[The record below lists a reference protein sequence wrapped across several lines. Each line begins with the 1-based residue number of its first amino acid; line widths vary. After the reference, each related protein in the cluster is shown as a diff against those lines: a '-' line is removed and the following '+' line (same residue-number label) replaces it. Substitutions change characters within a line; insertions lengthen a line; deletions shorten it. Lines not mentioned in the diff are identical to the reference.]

1 MWKKEKV
8 VGYLDGKCISNKII
22 SYRIAVL
29 ISCLCALIFNFNV
42 YPVSSNTIIDLNS
55 NNMIND
61 TRASL
66 VDKNTEVNSLPL
78 LSSDFKRV
86 KSEINND
93 TNVNDEIFSKNE
105 NLDNKIELIAINGDD
120 VFEKVVNEND
130 YLLVL
135 FTAPWCGMSK
145 RAVEQINEMIEYL
158 DSVNKS
164 ITDHSIDL
172 FSSKK
177 IVIGLVSVPEYPNLS
192 KKLNVLDYP
201 TIKLV
206 KKDSKYKVIDYYGN
220 IYYKKVLCWLIQ
232 QVNVFYTDNINA
244 HLIKIKNISGLNL
257 FTTLNNNVIVYFN
270 GNMNNENGEYKL
282 ISDISKIYNNIIIG
296 EVKINELPRK
306 SDIKDDNKLLID
318 FEREVN
324 SYINENNNNS
334 FILIFNSEKVVSVIK
349 SPFKNEN
356 IILNKIDSHLNNN
369 VIMLNSETIGEILNK
384 ENDILLLIFNG
395 NSYIDYFNLKKETS
409 STVHQFYNIMKKL
422 KAIRNEKMRNINS
435 EIYYNEKILYVI
447 SGNEGPTNRRFMDYL
462 HIKDE
467 MLPSVFIIK
476 DLNISPPKKYYLDLP
491 KVLLNSNNETDALAI
506 DKENESNWIVLNNNT
521 SINFSPNII
530 SDFIDKVN
538 SGLVNNTYHSQNIPL
553 KQNSPVYIL
562 VGDSFKEIVHD
573 SNKDVLVLFYT
584 PWCGHCKTFEP
595 IYNEIANIVSSKTNI
610 LIAKIDMSSNFV
622 PEDQIG
628 GKIFRFPTI
637 KLFKKRDK
645 KNPIDFDGERET
657 NTILDFIWI
666 HTARDEL

>member
-1 MWKKEKV
+1 MLNRKKIGRIV
-8 VGYLDGKCISNKII
+8 VSL
-22 SYRIAVL
+22 L
-29 ISCLCALIFNFNV
+29 ISCVFIFNLDIGHV
-42 YPVSSNTIIDLNS
+42 LSSTIIDLNT
-55 NNMIND
+55 NITND
-61 TRASL
+61 TGIHSM
-66 VDKNTEVNSLPL
+66 DENTKNDSSKLIE
-78 LSSDFKRV
+78 SDFK
-86 KSEINND
+86 
-93 TNVNDEIFSKNE
+93 NVKNE
-105 NLDNKIELIAINGDD
+105 TTINSENFNENKNLNNKIELMVINGDD
-120 VFEKVVNEND
+120 MFEKVISEND
-130 YLLVL
+130 YTLIL

-145 RAVEQINEMIEYL
+145 RAVGQINEMTEYL
-158 DSVNKS
+158 DSVSKQL
-164 ITDHSIDL
+164 IDHSIDL
-172 FSSKK
+172 FLLKK

-206 KKDSKYKVIDYYGN
+206 KRDSKYKVMDYYGN
-220 IYYKKVLCWLIQ
+220 IHYKKVLCWLIQ
-232 QVNVFYTDNINA
+232 QVNIFDSNNINVN
-244 HLIKIKNISGLNL
+244 LIKIKDINGLHL

-270 GNMNNENGEYKL
+270 GNTSNKNEEYKL
-282 ISDISKIYNNIIIG
+282 ISDIFKIYNDVIIG
-296 EVKINELPRK
+296 EVNINKFQRK
-306 SDIKDDNKLLID
+306 SNIKYENDTLIG
-318 FEREVN
+318 FEREIN
-324 SYINENNNNS
+324 SYIDENNHNS
-334 FILIFNSEKVVSVIK
+334 FILIFNSEKVVNVIK

-356 IILNKIDSHLNNN
+356 LILNKIDSHLNNN
-369 VIMLNSETIGEILNK
+369 VILLNSETIGEVLSK
-384 ENDILLLIFNG
+384 ESDILLLIFNG
-395 NSYIDYFNLKKETS
+395 NGYLDYFNTKNETS
-409 STVHQFYNIMKKL
+409 SMVYQFYNIMKKL
-422 KAIRNEKMRNINS
+422 KTIRNEKMKINGS
-435 EIYYNEKILYVI
+435 YYNEKIIYVI
-447 SGNEGPTNRRFMDYL
+447 SGNEGPINRRFMDYL

-467 MLPSVFIIK
+467 MLPSVLIIK

-491 KVLLNSNNETDALAI
+491 KVFLNNSKNTDTLSI
-506 DKENESNWIVLNNNT
+506 DEENESNWIVLNNNT

-538 SGLVNNTYHSQNIPL
+538 GGLVNNTYHSQNVPS
-553 KQNSPVYIL
+553 KQSSSVYIL

-595 IYNEIANIVSSKTNI
+595 IYNEVANIVSSKTNI

-622 PEDQIG
+622 PEEQIG